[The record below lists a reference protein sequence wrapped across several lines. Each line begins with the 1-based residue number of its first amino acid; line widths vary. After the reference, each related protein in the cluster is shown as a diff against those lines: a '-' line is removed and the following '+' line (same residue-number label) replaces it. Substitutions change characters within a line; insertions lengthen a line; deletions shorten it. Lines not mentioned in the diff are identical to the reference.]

1 MYITLTT
8 LWKFF
13 HYSPKRAQSL
23 KEVQKVLDL
32 PELKIVKPSDT
43 RWLAHER
50 CVKAVK
56 ASYSA
61 IVTSLEH
68 IYQESHAPESLG
80 LKTAL
85 CKKSKI
91 YAMYLLDYILPQLA
105 KLSKALQT
113 EKLDLSVVFSVVD
126 ATIQSIDDAMQPAA
140 NWVLAL
146 LEDGDNLETATEIR
160 ITQQDIASFQ
170 DDIGKPFVA
179 LVKENIASR
188 FSSSKD
194 IITSFSIF
202 YPVKVPDPTSVEL
215 TSYGDN
221 SISTLLDHYGKDL
234 QGMTVEGIEFE
245 KSSIISTDV

>member
-1 MYITLTT
+1 M
-8 LWKFF
+8 FF
-13 HYSPKRAQSL
+13 
-23 KEVQKVLDL
+23 
-32 PELKIVKPSDT
+32 
-43 RWLAHER
+43 
-50 CVKAVK
+50 
-56 ASYSA
+56 
-61 IVTSLEH
+61 
-68 IYQESHAPESLG
+68 
-80 LKTAL
+80 
-85 CKKSKI
+85 
-91 YAMYLLDYILPQLA
+91 
-105 KLSKALQT
+105 LS
-113 EKLDLSVVFSVVD
+113 VD

-146 LEDGDNLETATEIR
+146 LEDGDDLETATEIK

-245 KSSIISTDV
+245 KSSIISTDVQTEWKTFRHMMSKQPKDSMTATT